1 VDNEIAIDLQ
11 VNQGQCS
18 WEQLTEIA
26 HIAENNNYQTL
37 WVVDHLSGQVM
48 NAPSMPECFTL
59 LGALAAVTSTI
70 NIGPLVANVGNR
82 HPGVLASAAATVQN
96 ISGGRLVLGLGAGAS
111 PTSTF
116 AAEQRALGITIPA
129 TMSERHARLEHTLD
143 VLDEIWSPT
152 RDEKFAT
159 FEMPCKLP
167 QTILGV
173 NSVALAQ
180 IAATRTDGINI
191 RASHPQRAEILRIAQ
206 DAATAV
212 GKSNFIVSVWDW
224 FDEELLDPT
233 SAVCKE
239 LASEGVNRIILLMR
253 GVPDAKRLAVKR
265 SL

>member
-1 VDNEIAIDLQ
+1 MINEISIDLQ

-18 WEQLTEIA
+18 WAQLVEIA

-37 WVVDHLSGQVM
+37 WVADHLSGQVM

-59 LGALAAVTSTI
+59 LGALAAITSTI

-96 ISGGRLVLGLGAGAS
+96 ISGGRLILGLGAGAS

-116 AAEQRALGITIPA
+116 AAEQLALGIALPA
-129 TMSERHARLEHTLD
+129 TMSERHAKLEHTLD

-167 QTILGV
+167 PRIIGV
-173 NSVALAQ
+173 NSTALAKV
-180 IAATRTDGINI
+180 AGKRTNGVNI
-191 RASHPQRAEILRIAQ
+191 RSSHPQRAEILRVAQ
-206 DAATAV
+206 EAAIVA
-212 GKSNFIVSVWDW
+212 GKSDFIVSVWDW
-224 FDEELLDPT
+224 FDEALLDPT

-239 LASEGVNRIILLMR
+239 LASEGVNKIILLMR
-253 GVPDAKRLAVKR
+253 GVPDAKRLAIKR
-265 SL
+265 

>member
-1 VDNEIAIDLQ
+1 MINELSIDLQ

-18 WEQLTEIA
+18 WAQLVEIA

-37 WVVDHLSGQVM
+37 WVADHLSGQVM

-59 LGALAAVTSTI
+59 LGALAAITSTI

-96 ISGGRLVLGLGAGAS
+96 ISGGRLILGLGAGAS

-116 AAEQRALGITIPA
+116 AAEQLALGIALPA
-129 TMSERHARLEHTLD
+129 TMSERHAKLEHTLD

-152 RDEKFAT
+152 RDQKFAT

-167 QTILGV
+167 PRILGV
-173 NSVALAQ
+173 NSTALAK
-180 IAATRTDGINI
+180 IAGMRTDGINI
-191 RASHPQRAEILRIAQ
+191 RASHPQRAEILRVAQ
-206 DAATAV
+206 DAAMTT
-212 GKSNFIVSVWDW
+212 GKTDFVVSVWDW
-224 FDEELLDPT
+224 FDEALLDPT

-239 LASEGVNRIILLMR
+239 LASEGVNKIVLLMR
-253 GVPDAKRLAVKR
+253 GVPDAKRLAIKR
-265 SL
+265 

>member
-1 VDNEIAIDLQ
+1 MINEISIDLQ

-18 WEQLTEIA
+18 WAQLVEIA

-37 WVVDHLSGQVM
+37 WVADHLSGQVM

-59 LGALAAVTSTI
+59 LGALAAITSTI

-96 ISGGRLVLGLGAGAS
+96 ISGGRLILGLGAGAS

-116 AAEQRALGITIPA
+116 AAEQLALGIALPA
-129 TMSERHARLEHTLD
+129 TMGERHAKLEHTLD

-167 QTILGV
+167 PIIIGV
-173 NSVALAQ
+173 NSMALAKV
-180 IAATRTDGINI
+180 AGMRTDGVNI
-191 RASHPQRAEILRIAQ
+191 RSSHPQRAEILRVARN
-206 DAATAV
+206 AATAA
-212 GKSNFIVSVWDW
+212 GKSDFIVSVWDW
-224 FDEELLDPT
+224 FDEALLDPT
-233 SAVCKE
+233 SAVCEE
-239 LASEGVNRIILLMR
+239 LASEGVNKIILLMR
-253 GVPDAKRLAVKR
+253 GVPDAKRLAIKR
-265 SL
+265 

>member
-1 VDNEIAIDLQ
+1 VNDELTIDLQ

-18 WEQLTEIA
+18 WAQLTEIA
-26 HIAENNNYQTL
+26 HIAENNKYQTL
-37 WVVDHLSGQVM
+37 WVADHLSGQVM

-59 LGALAAVTSTI
+59 LGALAAITSTI

-96 ISGGRLVLGLGAGAS
+96 ISSGRLILGLGAGAS

-116 AAEQRALGITIPA
+116 AAEQLALGIALPV
-129 TMSERHARLEHTLD
+129 TMGERHAKLEHTLN

-167 QTILGV
+167 PKIIGV
-173 NSVALAQ
+173 NSTALAKVAG
-180 IAATRTDGINI
+180 IRTEGINI
-191 RASHPQRAEILRIAQ
+191 RSSHPQRAEILRVAQ
-206 DAATAV
+206 DSATAA
-212 GKSNFIVSVWDW
+212 GKSDFIVSVWDW
-224 FDEELLDPT
+224 FDEALLDPT

-239 LASEGVNRIILLMR
+239 LASEGVNKIILLMR
-253 GVPDAKRLAVKR
+253 GVPDTKRLAIKR
-265 SL
+265 

>member
-1 VDNEIAIDLQ
+1 MINELSIDLQ

-18 WEQLTEIA
+18 WAQLVEIA

-37 WVVDHLSGQVM
+37 WVADHLSGQVM

-59 LGALAAVTSTI
+59 LGALAAITSTI

-82 HPGVLASAAATVQN
+82 HPGVLANAAATVQN

-116 AAEQRALGITIPA
+116 AAEQLALGITLPT
-129 TMSERHARLEHTLD
+129 TMIERHAKLEHTLD

-167 QTILGV
+167 PRILGV
-173 NSVALAQ
+173 NSTALAK
-180 IAATRTDGINI
+180 IAGMRTDGINI
-191 RASHPQRAEILRIAQ
+191 RASHPQRAEILRVAQ
-206 DAATAV
+206 DAAMTT
-212 GKSNFIVSVWDW
+212 GKTDFVVSVWDW
-224 FDEELLDPT
+224 FDEALLDPT

-239 LASEGVNRIILLMR
+239 LASEGVNKIVLLMR
-253 GVPDAKRLAVKR
+253 GVPDAKRLAIKR
-265 SL
+265 

>member
-1 VDNEIAIDLQ
+1 MNEITIDLQ

-18 WEQLTEIA
+18 WAHLVEIA

-37 WVVDHLSGQVM
+37 WVADHLSGQVM

-59 LGALAAVTSTI
+59 LGALAAITSTI

-82 HPGVLASAAATVQN
+82 HPGVLANAAATVQN

-116 AAEQRALGITIPA
+116 AAEQLALGITLPV
-129 TMSERHARLEHTLD
+129 TMSERHAKLEHTLD

-152 RDEKFAT
+152 RDQKFAT

-167 QTILGV
+167 PRILGV
-173 NSVALAQ
+173 NSTALAK
-180 IAATRTDGINI
+180 IAGMRTDGINI
-191 RASHPQRAEILRIAQ
+191 RASHPQRAEILRVAQ
-206 DAATAV
+206 DAAAMK
-212 GKSNFIVSVWDW
+212 GKTNFVVSVWDW
-224 FDEELLDPT
+224 FDEALLDPT

-239 LASEGVNRIILLMR
+239 LASEGVNKIILLMR
-253 GVPDAKRLAVKR
+253 GVPDAKRLAIKR
-265 SL
+265 

>member
-1 VDNEIAIDLQ
+1 MNGETTIDLQ

-18 WEQLTEIA
+18 WAQLVEIT

-37 WVVDHLSGQVM
+37 WVADHLSGEVM
-48 NAPSMPECFTL
+48 NAPSMPECFTV
-59 LGALAAVTSTI
+59 LGALAAITSTI
-70 NIGPLVANVGNR
+70 KIGPLVANVGNR

-116 AAEQRALGITIPA
+116 AAEQRALGIALPA

-143 VLDEIWSPT
+143 VLDEMWSPT

-167 QTILGV
+167 PRIIGV
-173 NSVALAQ
+173 NSGALAKV
-180 IAATRTDGINI
+180 AGMRTDGVNI
-191 RASHPQRAEILRIAQ
+191 RSSHPQRAEILRVAQ
-206 DAATAV
+206 DAASAV

-224 FDEELLDPT
+224 FDEALLDA
-233 SAVCKE
+233 SSLARQQ
-239 LASEGVNRIILLMR
+239 LASEGVNRLILLMR
-253 GVPDAKRLAVKR
+253 GVPDAKRLAIKR
-265 SL
+265 

>member
-1 VDNEIAIDLQ
+1 MINELSIDLQ

-18 WEQLTEIA
+18 WAQLTEIA
-26 HIAENNNYQTL
+26 HIAENNNYKTL
-37 WVVDHLSGQVM
+37 WVADHLSGQVM

-59 LGALAAVTSTI
+59 LGALAAITSTI

-96 ISGGRLVLGLGAGAS
+96 ISGGRLILGLGAGAS

-116 AAEQRALGITIPA
+116 AAEQLALGIVLPA
-129 TMSERHARLEHTLD
+129 TMSERHAKLEHTLD

-167 QTILGV
+167 PRIIGV
-173 NSVALAQ
+173 NSMALAKV
-180 IAATRTDGINI
+180 AGMRTDGVNI
-191 RASHPQRAEILRIAQ
+191 RSSHPQRAEILRVAQ
-206 DAATAV
+206 DAATAA
-212 GKSNFIVSVWDW
+212 GKSDFIVSVWDW
-224 FDEELLDPT
+224 FDEALLDPT

-239 LASEGVNRIILLMR
+239 LASEGVNKIILLMR
-253 GVPDAKRLAVKR
+253 GVPDAKRLAIKR
-265 SL
+265 

>member
-1 VDNEIAIDLQ
+1 MNEITIDLQ

-18 WEQLTEIA
+18 WAQLVEIA

-37 WVVDHLSGQVM
+37 WVADHLSGQVM

-82 HPGVLASAAATVQN
+82 HPGVLANAAATVQN

-116 AAEQRALGITIPA
+116 AAEQLALGIALPA
-129 TMSERHARLEHTLD
+129 TMNERHAKLEHTLD

-152 RDEKFAT
+152 RDQKFAT

-167 QTILGV
+167 QAILGV
-173 NSVALAQ
+173 NSVALAK
-180 IAATRTDGINI
+180 IAGMRTDGINI
-191 RASHPQRAEILRIAQ
+191 RASHPQRAEILRGAR
-206 DAATAV
+206 DSATAA
-212 GKSNFIVSVWDW
+212 GKSDFIVSVWDW
-224 FDEELLDPT
+224 FDEALLDPT

-239 LASEGVNRIILLMR
+239 LASEGVNKIILLMR
-253 GVPDAKRLAVKR
+253 GVPDAKRLAIKR
-265 SL
+265 

>member
-1 VDNEIAIDLQ
+1 MNDDITIDLQ

-18 WEQLTEIA
+18 WAQLAEIA
-26 HIAENNNYQTL
+26 HIAENNNYSTL
-37 WVVDHLSGQVM
+37 WVADHLSGQVM

-59 LGALAAVTSTI
+59 LGALAAITSTI

-116 AAEQRALGITIPA
+116 AAEQRALGIAIPA

-143 VLDEIWSPT
+143 VLDELWSPT

-159 FEMPCKLP
+159 FEMPCSLP
-167 QTILGV
+167 QRILGV
-173 NSVALAQ
+173 NSGALAQ

-191 RASHPQRAEILRIAQ
+191 RASHPQRAEILKVAQ
-206 DAATAV
+206 VAATTA
-212 GKSNFIVSVWDW
+212 GKSGFIVSVWDW
-224 FDEELLDPT
+224 FDEALLDASSP
-233 SAVCKE
+233 ARQQ
-239 LASEGVNRIILLMR
+239 LASEGVNKIILLMR
-253 GVPDAKRLAVKR
+253 GLPDAKLLAIKR
-265 SL
+265 QM

>member
-1 VDNEIAIDLQ
+1 MINELSIDLQ

-18 WEQLTEIA
+18 WAQLVEIA

-37 WVVDHLSGQVM
+37 WVADHLSGQVM

-59 LGALAAVTSTI
+59 LGALAAITSTI

-96 ISGGRLVLGLGAGAS
+96 ISGGRLILGLGAGAS

-116 AAEQRALGITIPA
+116 AAEQLALGIALPA
-129 TMSERHARLEHTLD
+129 TMSERHAKLEHTLD

-167 QTILGV
+167 PRILGV
-173 NSVALAQ
+173 NSTALAK
-180 IAATRTDGINI
+180 IAGMRTDGINI
-191 RASHPQRAEILRIAQ
+191 RASHPQRAEILRVAQ
-206 DAATAV
+206 DAAMTT
-212 GKSNFIVSVWDW
+212 GKTDFVVSVWDW
-224 FDEELLDPT
+224 FDEALLDPT

-239 LASEGVNRIILLMR
+239 LASEGVNKIVLLMR
-253 GVPDAKRLAVKR
+253 GVPDAKRLAIKR
-265 SL
+265 

>member
-1 VDNEIAIDLQ
+1 VNDELTIDLQ

-18 WEQLTEIA
+18 WAQLAEIA

-37 WVVDHLSGQVM
+37 WVADHLSGQVM

-59 LGALAAVTSTI
+59 LGALAAITSTI

-116 AAEQRALGITIPA
+116 AAEQLALGIALPA
-129 TMSERHARLEHTLD
+129 TMGERHAKLEHTLD

-173 NSVALAQ
+173 NSVALAKV
-180 IAATRTDGINI
+180 AGMRTEGVNI
-191 RASHPQRAEILRIAQ
+191 RSSHPQRAEILRGAR
-206 DAATAV
+206 DSATAA
-212 GKSNFIVSVWDW
+212 GKSDFIVSVWDW
-224 FDEELLDPT
+224 FDEALLDPT

-239 LASEGVNRIILLMR
+239 LASEGVNKIILLMR
-253 GVPDAKRLAVKR
+253 GVPDAKRLAIKR
-265 SL
+265 